1 MLRRWSLRQLHLI
14 LLSLLVFDEEWVDV
28 VLTDGTFAEQ
38 AVAIFL
44 GEKEEASPA
53 EWHGWYQ

>member
-1 MLRRWSLRQLHLI
+1 
-14 LLSLLVFDEEWVDV
+14 VFDEEWVDV